1 MIFEYNGKTYNTA
14 RSTGENST
22 NRLQVTDDDELK
34 LAVIN
39 AYFQDD
45 SIELLT
51 NNDVDVL
58 FNLALI
64 SARYSDLI
72 EGLGVDMK
80 PSPGLYPEWI
90 LNEVSRQE
98 KFGRVDIATWA
109 RVDVAAAE

>member
-22 NRLQVTDDDELK
+22 NRLQVTDDNELK

-39 AYFQDD
+39 AYFKYD
-45 SIELLT
+45 SIELLKH
-51 NNDVDVL
+51 NDLDVL
-58 FNLALI
+58 FNLSLI

-90 LNEVSRQE
+90 LNEVSRHEQL
-98 KFGRVDIATWA
+98 GSVDIATWA
-109 RVDVAAAE
+109 RIDIAAAE